1 MNNFDK
7 LKFLKN
13 MYFKFKQK
21 SNFSYQQYIKHKKS
35 SQKYL
40 CKICKEGLSKSLS
53 SDDFE
58 VKFTYNY
65 GDSNFLIILGK
76 SLLLSDNTT
85 ADIIEN
91 WLVEFLK
98 EFGTFPKIYKHE
110 EYEEIYKDMYEPKD
124 EEE

>member
-58 VKFTYNY
+58 VKFVYSY
-65 GDSNFLIILGK
+65 GDNDFLIILGK
-76 SLLLSDNTT
+76 SLLFSDNTT
-85 ADIIEN
+85 ANIIED

-98 EFGTFPKIYKHE
+98 EFGTFPNIYEQE
-110 EYEEIYKDMYEPKD
+110 EYEKIYKDMYERIDKED
-124 EEE
+124 